1 MSKDVQQ
8 LRKIFRK
15 ELEKNPEKTLAQMPK
30 KWVNVD
36 LADANLGLVFLAY
49 INLIGWENKEEG
61 ISPVIAIED
70 LVKLNIHFRTRNGC
84 NWARSDTSPLG
95 KRYQIS
101 RIKLKRRIEYVQLI
115 GLNNKEKNHNI
126 RKDILNEVSKK
137 PCVVLAINQNI
148 EVDHKNARYNN
159 LKVMNSKTQN
169 VDDFQPMSKAV
180 NDAKRQHCK
189 NCAKAGKRFD
199 ARVLGFSVGWING
212 NENYIDSP
220 DGCVGCYWHDPQKFC
235 AEISKNY
242 HS

>member
-61 ISPVIAIED
+61 IFPVIAIED
-70 LVKLNIHFRTRNGC
+70 LVKLNIHFRTGNGC

-101 RIKLKRRIEYVQLI
+101 RIKLKRRIEFVQLI
-115 GLNNKEKNHNI
+115 GINNKEKNHNI
-126 RKDILNEVSKK
+126 RKDVLNEVSKK

-148 EVDHKNARYNN
+148 EVDHKNARYND
-159 LKVMNSKTQN
+159 LKVMNPKTQN

-189 NCAKAGKRFD
+189 NCAKIGKRFD
-199 ARVLGFSVGWING
+199 ARVLGFSVGWISG
-212 NENYIDSP
+212 DENYIDSS
-220 DGCVGCYWHDPQKFC
+220 DGCVGCYWYDPKKFHT
-235 AEISKNY
+235 EISKNY

>member
-70 LVKLNIHFRTRNGC
+70 LVKLNIHFRTGNGC

-101 RIKLKRRIEYVQLI
+101 RIKLKRRIEFVQLI
-115 GLNNKEKNHNI
+115 GINNKEKNHNI
-126 RKDILNEVSKK
+126 RKDILNEVSEK

-148 EVDHKNARYNN
+148 EVDHKNARYND

-189 NCAKAGKRFD
+189 NCAKTGKRFD
-199 ARVLGFSVGWING
+199 ARVLGFSVGWISG
-212 NENYIDSP
+212 GENYIDSSG
-220 DGCVGCYWHDPQKFC
+220 GCVGCYWYDPKKFHTK
-235 AEISKNY
+235 ISKNY
-242 HS
+242 LS

>member
-36 LADANLGLVFLAY
+36 LAGENLGLAFLAY
-49 INLIGWENKEEG
+49 VDLLGWENKEDG
-61 ISPVIAIED
+61 VSPKISINE
-70 LVKLNIHFRTRNGC
+70 LMKLNVHFRTKNG
-84 NWARSDTSPLG
+84 NDWARSNTSSLG
-95 KRYQIS
+95 RKYEIS
-101 RIKLKRRIEYVQLI
+101 RIKPIKRTEFVQLI
-115 GLNNKEKNHNI
+115 GFNNKKKNHNI

-148 EVDHKNARYNN
+148 EVDHKNARYND

-189 NCAKAGKRFD
+189 NCAKTGKRFD

-220 DGCVGCYWHDPQKFC
+220 DGCVGCYWYDPQKFC